1 MKLYLLLC
9 VVMLV
14 FGVGS
19 ALAAP
24 FADQVKQPVTQTLEI
39 QQQSQHEADAWDVQ
53 RRKLVA
59 ELEGLQLQQQQL
71 KHEKSDLNR
80 QVDNSELAIA
90 QLQRAIAESK
100 RITGEMTPFLLET
113 LHRLEQQVE
122 TDLPFLHQERQL
134 RLRRLSAALQDSQ
147 LAIGEK
153 FRRVMEALR
162 VEAEYGR
169 SVEVTQRTMS
179 IDGRDVLMN
188 QLRLGRLALFGQSLD
203 GQRSVIYDMTGQRW
217 QPLDKQ
223 YNSEIDRALEM
234 GSKHRPIDLLTL
246 PLGKVVSQ

>member
-9 VVMLV
+9 VVILV
-14 FGVGS
+14 FGEGS

-24 FADQVKQPVTQTLEI
+24 FVDQVTQPVTQTLRI
-39 QQQSQHEADAWDVQ
+39 QQQSQREANAWDVQ
-53 RRKLVA
+53 RRKLMV
-59 ELEGLQLQQQQL
+59 ELEGLQRQQQQL
-71 KHEKSDLNR
+71 THEKSDLSR

-90 QLQRAIAESK
+90 QLQRAIVESK
-100 RITGEMTPFLLET
+100 RLTGELTPFLLET
-113 LHRLEQQVE
+113 LQRLEQQVAA
-122 TDLPFLHQERQL
+122 DLPFLQQERQL
-134 RLRRLSAALQDSQ
+134 RLKRLNVALQDSQ

-162 VEAEYGR
+162 VETEYGR
-169 SVEVTQRTMS
+169 SVEVVQRSLT

-203 GQRSVIYDMTGQRW
+203 GQRSVIYDMAAQHW

-223 YNSEIDRALEM
+223 YNSEIGRALEM

-246 PLGKVVSQ
+246 PLGKVVSR